1 MHDRRFRVMVCFKLI
16 FGTGGLLCQSWPLRV
31 GWWIGE
37 ANARNSTP
45 QIEFTLRLARSQ
57 LMDVQGAYL
66 RCGVDQCLYRVFL
79 MFVVTLTRSVS
90 MKGLSLVRYP
100 TWVRYV
106 FCGSASRF
114 CDAILRLWTCQTF
127 VKILE

>member
-1 MHDRRFRVMVCFKLI
+1 MVCFKLI

-57 LMDVQGAYL
+57 LMDVQGPPL
-66 RCGVDQCLYRVFL
+66 P
-79 MFVVTLTRSVS
+79 TRDHIFAWSN
-90 MKGLSLVRYP
+90 SLAWICK
-100 TWVRYV
+100 T
-106 FCGSASRF
+106 
-114 CDAILRLWTCQTF
+114 
-127 VKILE
+127 